1 MDTLDG
7 MKTVVAVV
15 ETHSFTAASER
26 LGMSKALVSKYVG
39 EVESSLGIRLFN
51 RTTRQLA
58 LTDAGRSY
66 YEHSLNLLEQFSAMV
81 DNVTGEQTS
90 PRGLL
95 RISAPV
101 TFGEMKLSPI
111 MPKFLQMYPE
121 LNVEVKVT
129 NNAIDMVEEG
139 IDVRLRIGGVAD
151 SNMIARHIRTF
162 PLILCASP
170 AYIEKHGMPATPEDI
185 SKHACIIDSNFRVGK
200 QWPVISKNGDATT
213 INVNSNIAV
222 NSPKAVQEIA
232 MAGGGIAMIPEFI
245 VEEAIKAGSLISI
258 LPDYTTLEFG
268 LFAIYPHRKY
278 VSRKVRCF
286 IDFVLEEFSVQ

>member
-7 MKTVVAVV
+7 LKTVIAVV
-15 ETHSFTAASER
+15 ETGSFTAASER

-39 EVESSLGIRLFN
+39 EVESGLGIRLFN

-58 LTDAGRSY
+58 LTDAGKSY

-90 PRGLL
+90 PRGTL
-95 RISAPV
+95 RVSAPV

-111 MPKFLQMYPE
+111 LPKFLAMYPE
-121 LNVEVKVT
+121 LNVEVRVT
-129 NNAIDMVEEG
+129 NNSIDMVEEG

-170 AYIEKHGMPATPEDI
+170 TYLDNHGIPESPECI
-185 SKHACIIDSNFRVGK
+185 SQHTCIIDSNFRVGK
-200 QWPVISKNGDATT
+200 QWPIILKNGDART
-213 INVNSNIAV
+213 INVKSHIAV

-232 MAGGGIAMIPEFI
+232 IAGGGIAMIPEFI
-245 VEEAIKAGSLISI
+245 VEDSIKRGELITI
-258 LPDYTTLEFG
+258 LPDCTTLEFG

-286 IDFVLEEFSVQ
+286 IDFVLKEFST

>member
-129 NNAIDMVEEG
+129 NNAIDMGEEG
-139 IDVRLRIGGVAD
+139 VDVRLRIGGVAD

-170 AYIEKHGMPATPEDI
+170 AYIEKHGMPETPEDI

-245 VEEAIKAGSLISI
+245 VEGAIKAGSLISI

-286 IDFVLEEFSVQ
+286 IDFVLEEFSV